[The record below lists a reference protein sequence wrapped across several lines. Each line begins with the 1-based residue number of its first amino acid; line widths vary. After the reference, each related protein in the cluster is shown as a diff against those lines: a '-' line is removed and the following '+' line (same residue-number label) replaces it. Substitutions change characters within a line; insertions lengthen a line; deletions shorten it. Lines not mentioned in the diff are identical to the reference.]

1 MFIIIFIDFQAI
13 GTTPIVL
20 EGIKSLNLHSSGYVF
35 LLSVLTSQL
44 ISNVPSIILL
54 SKFCNDYLAIT
65 YGINVGGNSLV
76 ISSLANIIALRMSKD
91 KEI

>member
-20 EGIKSLNLHSSGYVF
+20 EGIKSLNLHS
-35 LLSVLTSQL
+35 
-44 ISNVPSIILL
+44 
-54 SKFCNDYLAIT
+54 IT